1 MQNQKIEHGS
11 GLRAATNPQK
21 NFPKGR
27 RGPASLFRFDRQD
40 LPAFVITARR
50 TGCVRGDGASA
61 LRAFIE
67 LRRLPAVRRLPC
79 AQPHL
84 RSFAFGN
91 SHKGNQ
97 ESRKSGKDNGEA
109 LNRESLIVNRDP
121 M

>member
-11 GLRAATNPQK
+11 GLRAAPNLQK
-21 NFPKGR
+21 LSK
-27 RGPASLFRFDRQD
+27 RGAEAPASLLRFDRQN

-50 TGCVRGDGASA
+50 TGCVRGDCASA
-61 LRAFIE
+61 LRAFVK
-67 LRRLPAVRRLPC
+67 LRRLPAVRRLAG

-97 ESRKSGKDNGEA
+97 ESRKSGKDKWVE
-109 LNRESLIVNRDP
+109 R
-121 M
+121 